1 MVSFFCEEKRDV
13 MNDYLQIANSP
24 SFWITCIPAILMVV
38 FQAVIF
44 TRLAFRASKVTTLT
58 SQQCRTAFRV
68 GATSAIGPAMAIFIV
83 MIGMMAVV
91 GAPMAWLRLN
101 FIGSATTELTATTV
115 GAKAMGVEL
124 GSAEYGLTAFSAS
137 VWTMTLN
144 GCGWLL
150 FCGLFTDKMD
160 KIMSKFTGG
169 NIALMTA
176 VCGAAVLGTASYLA
190 TDQALKSAPHLA
202 AVIAS
207 IISMLVLIKISEKHP
222 KLKEYNLGIAMLLG
236 MTVAVIV
243 LQFTK

>member
-1 MVSFFCEEKRDV
+1 MSE
-13 MNDYLQIANSP
+13 DYMQIANSLEL
-24 SFWITCIPAILMVV
+24 WITCMPAIAIVI

-44 TRLAFRASKVTTLT
+44 TQKAFRGAKYTTLT
-58 SQQCRTAFRV
+58 PHQCRTAFRV

-83 MIGMMAVV
+83 MVGMMAVV
-91 GAPMAWLRLN
+91 GAPMSWLRLN
-101 FIGSATTELTATTV
+101 FIGAATTELTATTV

-124 GSAEYGLTAFSAS
+124 GSAEYGLTAFASS

-169 NIALMTA
+169 NLALMSA

-190 TDQALKSAPHLA
+190 TDQAVRSTPHLV
-202 AVIAS
+202 AVITS
-207 IISMLVLIKISEKHP
+207 IVAMLILLKVSENRP
-222 KLKEYNLGIAMLLG
+222 KLKEYNLGIAMILG
-236 MTVAVIV
+236 MAAAVIA
-243 LQFTK
+243 LQFTP